1 MTRRRNGLKRREVL
15 SNTKVS
21 YFILAVHA
29 LSLHPSINP
38 SVARSEKINSKKKRT
53 FISEE

>member
-38 SVARSEKINSKKKRT
+38 SVARSEKIKSKKKRT